1 MSRLSQTNVVT
12 RGTTVFDVETE
23 FGVTFVQL
31 LKDLKLKKDI
41 RSLLFTPL

>member
-1 MSRLSQTNVVT
+1 MNVVT

-31 LKDLKLKKDI
+31 LKDLKFKKRYI
-41 RSLLFTPL
+41 GSLLFTPL